1 MTQKTSWYIEP
12 KDSHTNKV
20 LQSELGGPE
29 LVHLKNNLGKTL
41 LVYEVD
47 HVFITKLKKS
57 EDELHL
63 DFKVYKKQ
71 GKNSAAREFDF
82 SHLAKKIKK
91 AEKTKN

>member
-20 LQSELGGPE
+20 LQGELGGPE

-47 HVFITKLKKS
+47 HAFITKLKKS
-57 EDELHL
+57 ENDLHI

-71 GKNSAAREFDF
+71 GKNSPAREFDF
-82 SHLAKKIKK
+82 SYLKKYKKK
-91 AEKTKN
+91 AGKTKN